1 MEEINSEIA
10 TSDAEESF
18 TGREEEDEKMKVKTM
33 EWRQSQYSLGNHESY
48 MGDFGIVGIQITE
61 SLRERIEL
69 IPSVAVYGYSDS

>member
-1 MEEINSEIA
+1 
-10 TSDAEESF
+10 
-18 TGREEEDEKMKVKTM
+18 
-33 EWRQSQYSLGNHESY
+33 